1 MSWLPALRT
10 WYHFRLCFSF
20 TCFVFDLTLIKRNHT
35 LNCYSFLNKFLLKTN
50 ITLLVT
56 VIAQFSG
63 RKTNLE
69 KAIYFFSIMSFSIN
83 KLKSHLF
90 FTCKNLCF
98 VVLCRKNFLLKVMV
112 VVVVVLCV
120 CVLGGLWFLFGQPR
134 SSLYNSASYSKT
146 TLTIWPNRKTRGQNS
161 QFSNYFVK

>member
-1 MSWLPALRT
+1 M
-10 WYHFRLCFSF
+10 
-20 TCFVFDLTLIKRNHT
+20 
-35 LNCYSFLNKFLLKTN
+35 LKTK

-90 FTCKNLCF
+90 FTCQNLCF

-112 VVVVVLCV
+112 VVVVVCV
-120 CVLGGLWFLFGQPR
+120 CVCVGGGCGSPLAPLAPL
-134 SSLYNSASYSKT
+134 ST
-146 TLTIWPNRKTRGQNS
+146 TLHCTQRLPSPFDQIRRQRGQNS
-161 QFSNYFVK
+161 QFSIFFVNGKKF

>member
-1 MSWLPALRT
+1 M
-10 WYHFRLCFSF
+10 
-20 TCFVFDLTLIKRNHT
+20 
-35 LNCYSFLNKFLLKTN
+35 LKTK

-90 FTCKNLCF
+90 FTCQNLCF

-112 VVVVVLCV
+112 VVVVLCV
-120 CVLGGLWFLFGQPR
+120 CGGWAVAPPWLASLLSLQLCIVLKDYPHHLTKYEDKGDKILNFQSFL
-134 SSLYNSASYSKT
+134 
-146 TLTIWPNRKTRGQNS
+146 
-161 QFSNYFVK
+161 